1 MTAKLLFLR
10 QGHPGELQVIDDA
23 VPLRAAARPRDVRV
37 RPDPADG
44 LLDGEAVGARR
55 VLRQLP
61 RRPALA
67 RRQDRLP
74 DQVQVH
80 RDLPSEVRRKRSPG
94 FGLLLVLGW
103 LIA

>member
-1 MTAKLLFLR
+1 MTAKLFFLR
-10 QGHPGELQVIDDA
+10 QGYPGELQVIDDA
-23 VPLRAAARPRDVRV
+23 VPLRAVARPGDVRV

-44 LLDGEAVGARR
+44 LLDGEAVGPRR

-80 RDLPSEVRRKRSPG
+80 RDLPSEVRSAVYSRIYFNVVPIQLR
-94 FGLLLVLGW
+94 
-103 LIA
+103 